1 MDKVLKEGASKVLR
15 EVEASSSISISLAR
29 FSLGTCPSTDLG
41 WVKYGWTDVC
51 GRLVMSDSLWPHGL
65 QPTRLLCPWNLPGK
79 SFEVGC
85 HSLPQ
90 KISPTQGLNPGILH
104 CRQILYHCATW
115 NSVNSIELPF
125 WLEQENPTM
134 DTVFDWTL
142 CCSHCRKRG
151 GDIVR

>member
-1 MDKVLKEGASKVLR
+1 MEKVLKEGASKVLR

-41 WVKYGWTDVC
+41 WVKYGWTDVR
-51 GRLVMSDSLWPHGL
+51 GRLVVSDSLWPHGL
-65 QPTRLLCPWNLPGK
+65 QPTRLLCPWNFPGK

-90 KISPTQGLNPGILH
+90 KISPAQGLNPGILH

-134 DTVFDWTL
+134 DTVWLDPVLFTL
-142 CCSHCRKRG
+142 
-151 GDIVR
+151 